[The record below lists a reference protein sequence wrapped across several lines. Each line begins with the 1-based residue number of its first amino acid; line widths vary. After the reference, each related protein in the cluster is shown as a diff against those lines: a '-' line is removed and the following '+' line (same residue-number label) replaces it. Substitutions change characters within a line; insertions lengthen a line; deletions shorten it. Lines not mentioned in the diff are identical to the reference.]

1 MYCSRFRLKLRPN
14 RTSIMGCKKGISLSP
29 SKMKYWLRDVRNNET
44 SPNASWGDGGG
55 GGEFVVLRGRGV
67 VKG

>member
-1 MYCSRFRLKLRPN
+1 MYRSRFRLKLRPN

-44 SPNASWGDGGG
+44 SPNAPWGRRR
-55 GGEFVVLRGRGV
+55 GGEFVVLRGRDV
-67 VKG
+67 EKG

>member
-1 MYCSRFRLKLRPN
+1 MYCSYFRLKLRPN

-44 SPNASWGDGGG
+44 SPNASWGRRR